1 MKQTPTMKSFLD
13 EDDLTQLQS
22 IELLIAQ
29 VKFCTS
35 LSSSAHQIKGK
46 TTENAGSLVHG
57 FNTMSLSKRLEKVSG
72 EGDGENEGWKVKL
85 IIY

>member
-1 MKQTPTMKSFLD
+1 MKSFLD

-46 TTENAGSLVHG
+46 ITENAGNLEHG
-57 FNTMSLSKRLEKVSG
+57 LNRTSSSKASKRWQEKQMERMKKGKFS
-72 EGDGENEGWKVKL
+72 
-85 IIY
+85 

>member
-22 IELLIAQ
+22 IEFLIAQ

-57 FNTMSLSKRLEKVSG
+57 FNTMSLSKASKRWQEKQI
-72 EGDGENEGWKVKL
+72 ERMEDGKL
-85 IIY
+85 N